1 MALNQSNLKELFEP
15 KSEAI
20 SVTLAELKES
30 RDQFNTEVRSHLDK
44 RNEIN
49 RHVKELILEV
59 QKQKIVRNEANSE
72 VRSLKKVRLEKSNI
86 LKDLRGKL
94 RSTERSTDVDSK
106 KRSKFPPSGK
116 IRAKIDILER
126 KYETGQIKKERE
138 FMAEMKKLHKQYK
151 ESLAAE
157 KVSSS
162 AILQKVREAESVQDS
177 AHKAVEAAVSSAQDA
192 HDLMIEL
199 SDEVDRLRDKANTE
213 HISLTKS
220 KAMADDLHR
229 KYIISLRCIHSMQ
242 DVLKFTGG
250 KDSGDSGVESVE
262 VSDLMSKLMAGD
274 TLSTEELM
282 MLQRG

>member
-220 KAMADDLHR
+220 KTKADELHR

>member
-1 MALNQSNLKELFEP
+1 VALNQSNLKELFEP

-94 RSTERSTDVDSK
+94 RSTERSTDVDSR

-138 FMAEMKKLHKQYK
+138 FMTEMKRLHKQYK

-157 KVSSS
+157 KASSS
-162 AILQKVREAESVQDS
+162 AILQKVRDAESVQDS

-242 DVLKFTGG
+242 DVLKFTGH
-250 KDSGDSGVESVE
+250 KDSVDSDVESVE

>member
-20 SVTLAELKES
+20 SITLAELKES

-106 KRSKFPPSGK
+106 KRSKLPPSGK

-138 FMAEMKKLHKQYK
+138 FMTEMKRLHKQYK

-157 KVSSS
+157 KASSS
-162 AILQKVREAESVQDS
+162 AILQKVRDAESVQDS

-242 DVLKFTGG
+242 DVLKFTGH
-250 KDSGDSGVESVE
+250 KDSVDSDVESVE

>member
-15 KSEAI
+15 KTEAI
-20 SVTLAELKES
+20 SIALAELKEN
-30 RDQFNTEVRSHLDK
+30 RDQFNTDVRSHLDK

-86 LKDLRGKL
+86 LKELRSKL
-94 RSTERSTDVDSK
+94 RSMERSSDSESRK
-106 KRSKFPPSGK
+106 KSKFPPSGK
-116 IRAKIDILER
+116 IKAKIDALER

-138 FMAEMKKLHKQYK
+138 FMVEMKRLHKQYK
-151 ESLAAE
+151 ESSAAE
-157 KVSSS
+157 KASSS
-162 AILQKVREAESVQDS
+162 AILQKVRDAESTQDS

-220 KAMADDLHR
+220 KSKADDLHR
-229 KYIISLRCIHSMQ
+229 KYIVSLRCIHSMQ
-242 DVLKFTGG
+242 DVLKFRGS
-250 KDSGDSGVESVE
+250 KDSGDSDVESVE

>member
-1 MALNQSNLKELFEP
+1 VAFNQSNLKELFEP
-15 KSEAI
+15 RTEAI
-20 SVTLAELKES
+20 GITLTELKES

-59 QKQKIVRNEANSE
+59 QKQKIVRNEANAE
-72 VRSLKKVRLEKSNI
+72 VRSLKKLRLEKSNI
-86 LKDLRGKL
+86 LKELRFKL
-94 RSTERSTDVDSK
+94 RSMEKPANGDSR
-106 KRSKFPPSGK
+106 KRNKLPPSGK

-138 FMAEMKKLHKQYK
+138 FMTEMKRLHKQYK
-151 ESLAAE
+151 ESAAAE
-157 KVSSS
+157 KASSS
-162 AILQKVREAESVQDS
+162 AILQKVRDAESSQDT

-213 HISLTKS
+213 HMSLTKS
-220 KAMADDLHR
+220 KSQADDLHR

-242 DVLKFTGG
+242 DVLKFTGSR
-250 KDSGDSGVESVE
+250 DSGGSGEESVE

-282 MLQRG
+282 LLQRG

>member
-106 KRSKFPPSGK
+106 KRSKFPPSRK

-138 FMAEMKKLHKQYK
+138 FMTEMKRLHKQYK

-157 KVSSS
+157 KASSS
-162 AILQKVREAESVQDS
+162 AILQKVRDAESVQDS

-242 DVLKFTGG
+242 DVLKFTGH
-250 KDSGDSGVESVE
+250 KDSVDSDVESVE

>member
-94 RSTERSTDVDSK
+94 RSTERSTDVDSR

-199 SDEVDRLRDKANTE
+199 SNEVDRLRDKANTE

-220 KAMADDLHR
+220 KARADDLHR

-242 DVLKFTGG
+242 DVLKFTGH
-250 KDSGDSGVESVE
+250 KDSVDSDVESVE

>member
-15 KSEAI
+15 KTEAI
-20 SVTLAELKES
+20 SIALAELKEN
-30 RDQFNTEVRSHLDK
+30 RDQFNTDVRSHLDK

-86 LKDLRGKL
+86 LKELRVQL
-94 RSTERSTDVDSK
+94 RSMERSTDVDYRK
-106 KRSKFPPSGK
+106 KSNFPPSGK

-138 FMAEMKKLHKQYK
+138 FMTEMKRLHKQYK

-157 KVSSS
+157 KASSS
-162 AILQKVREAESVQDS
+162 AILQKVRDAESVQDS

-242 DVLKFTGG
+242 DVLKFRGS
-250 KDSGDSGVESVE
+250 KDSGDSDVESVE